1 MRFAVLIPPTSKRTL
16 DPTMLHILPTRGDHK
31 IAERGLVTTDAL
43 WVDLLNPTSAEVASV
58 EEAIGDSMEFSIGLR
73 AQLKAKS
80 VG

>member
-1 MRFAVLIPPTSKRTL
+1 
-16 DPTMLHILPTRGDHK
+16 
-31 IAERGLVTTDAL
+31 LVTTDAL